1 MPGRGM
7 RGNRSSPRA
16 AWVCWWIKAKLY
28 VEVVYA
34 GKRSEQN
41 LPTTSTGSLTPSR
54 ENRAFRTGR
63 RLPSGSRV
71 TRGLVSSMEWEGAG
85 EARRGVSWWGGHTRG
100 HTPSTRA
107 CGVGT
112 GPDRPLSRKGLP
124 LKENECPSVSPKQP
138 PPPPTEHPAGSL
150 RGRTFCPGRGR
161 GALDHPDPQDS
172 KHNQQQTRP
181 VPADTVIG
189 LLGFQSEQGG
199 GAGSADARPGVVG
212 AGGRRETPARTSRAE
227 GGVVGPE
234 GLRGRP
240 WPVTV
245 TRRMGTW
252 ALGRL
257 WPETSR
263 APLGPCHKPPP
274 QSSALARGPRL
285 TATLDGGHWH
295 QVAGALAAEPGGAGL
310 CGRQHRVCVAGA
322 LGPLPPRPSHRA
334 DASASGC

>member
-1 MPGRGM
+1 
-7 RGNRSSPRA
+7 
-16 AWVCWWIKAKLY
+16 
-28 VEVVYA
+28 
-34 GKRSEQN
+34 
-41 LPTTSTGSLTPSR
+41 
-54 ENRAFRTGR
+54 
-63 RLPSGSRV
+63 
-71 TRGLVSSMEWEGAG
+71 MEWEGAG

-100 HTPSTRA
+100 HIPSTRA

-199 GAGSADARPGVVG
+199 GAGSADARPGGVVG

-227 GGVVGPE
+227 SGVVGPE

-274 QSSALARGPRL
+274 QSSALAQGPRL
-285 TATLDGGHWH
+285 TATLDGGHRH
-295 QVAGALAAEPGGAGL
+295 QVAGALEAEPGGAGL
-310 CGRQHRVCVAGA
+310 GGRQHRVCVAGA

>member
-1 MPGRGM
+1 M
-7 RGNRSSPRA
+7 N
-16 AWVCWWIKAKLY
+16 KL
-28 VEVVYA
+28 
-34 GKRSEQN
+34 
-41 LPTTSTGSLTPSR
+41 
-54 ENRAFRTGR
+54 F
-63 RLPSGSRV
+63 
-71 TRGLVSSMEWEGAG
+71 M
-85 EARRGVSWWGGHTRG
+85 
-100 HTPSTRA
+100 
-107 CGVGT
+107 
-112 GPDRPLSRKGLP
+112 
-124 LKENECPSVSPKQP
+124 
-138 PPPPTEHPAGSL
+138 PPTPDAGL
-150 RGRTFCPGRGR
+150 G
-161 GALDHPDPQDS
+161 QDS

-257 WPETSR
+257 WPKTSR

-285 TATLDGGHWH
+285 TATLDGGHRH

-310 CGRQHRVCVAGA
+310 GGRQHRVCVAGA